1 MWRCR
6 TPRLYNPRECLKTIR
21 ELDMT
26 CVRHYAQF
34 TTIPTNW
41 SLEKEVLSHL
51 QRINLVKPL

>member
-1 MWRCR
+1 
-6 TPRLYNPRECLKTIR
+6 
-21 ELDMT
+21 MT

-41 SLEKEVLSHL
+41 TLETDVLSHL